1 MSDPYNLQ
9 RFVDAQRGVFETALA
24 EVKAGRKL
32 SHWMWF
38 VYPQLAGL
46 GHSATAQYFAIS
58 SRDEAKAYLDHVEL
72 GPRLR
77 QAVDALRAWTGQRS
91 AEAIFGPVDAL
102 KLRSCLTLFD
112 AVEPGGVFL
121 EMLRAF
127 YGEAD
132 DRTLALLLQK
142 Q

>member
-1 MSDPYNLQ
+1 VSDPYNLQ
-9 RFVDAQRGVFETALA
+9 RFVDAQCGVFETALA

-46 GHSATAQYFAIS
+46 GHSAIAQHFGIL
-58 SRDEAKAYLDHVEL
+58 SRDEAQAYLDHPEL

-77 QAVDALRAWTGQRS
+77 QAVGALRTWAGRRS
-91 AEAIFGPVDAL
+91 AEDIFGSVDAL
-102 KLRSCLTLFD
+102 KLGSCLTLFD
-112 AVEPGGVFL
+112 AVEPDAIFG
-121 EMLRAF
+121 EMLWTF
-127 YGEAD
+127 YNGAD